1 VIDGLLRNIFR
12 VKSII
17 DSVIFVV
24 GLAALLAL
32 VLVFALSLRLR
43 QRELNTVFRLG
54 CSRYTIMRLLGAEVA
69 IILVASA
76 ALVASVAGV
85 VSHYDE
91 QLVRLF
97 LVN

>member
-1 VIDGLLRNIFR
+1 
-12 VKSII
+12 
-17 DSVIFVV
+17 
-24 GLAALLAL
+24 
-32 VLVFALSLRLR
+32 LSLRLR

-76 ALVASVAGV
+76 ALVIAVAGI
-85 VSHYDE
+85 VSYYDE